1 MEKLGNLLKLDKGFS
16 LFLYFKIYGVLFS
29 DEFII
34 INLGMIFLFDN
45 NYGNFM
51 YLFYNYKCFCEKNI
65 SDIYLIFLI

>member
-45 NYGNFM
+45 NRGNFM
-51 YLFYNYKCFCEKNI
+51 YLFYNYKCFCEKI
-65 SDIYLIFLI
+65 LVIYI